1 LSSIVRTDCR
11 FVIPDAAQPR
21 AGIHLPH
28 ADIPWIPA
36 RLLAQA
42 SGMTGSAMVDATLR
56 GNGKFHRT
64 NQYLI

>member
-1 LSSIVRTDCR
+1 LFGPIVVLSFPTRRSCERESIFT
-11 FVIPDAAQPR
+11 
-21 AGIHLPH
+21 H

-36 RLLAQA
+36 HLLAQA